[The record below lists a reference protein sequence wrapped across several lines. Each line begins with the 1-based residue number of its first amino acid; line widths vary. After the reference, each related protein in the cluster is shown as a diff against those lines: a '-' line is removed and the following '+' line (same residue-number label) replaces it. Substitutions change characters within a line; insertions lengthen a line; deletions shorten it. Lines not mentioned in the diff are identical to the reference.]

1 MTSPLGPLWFA
12 SPPEVHSALLSSG
25 PGPASLSAAAG
36 AWSALSAEYASA
48 AAELDGLVGA
58 VQAGAWQGS
67 SAERY
72 VAAHQPYVAWLLQSS
87 TDAAGVAAQH
97 DIAAAAYTAALGA
110 MPTLAELATN
120 HVMHGVLVATNFFGI
135 NTIPIA
141 LNEADYLRMW
151 LQAATTMALYQAAA
165 GAALASAPRSTAA
178 PTVVTPGGEAA
189 PAADLLQTKAAAAA
203 GDSNPLNS
211 IIDAIVAAL
220 EAYVKALP
228 DGDAIWYFLTHPV
241 EQISQMIVD
250 FIQNPYA
257 ALVTWGPLL
266 FWLGY
271 QAFFQPVGWG
281 TWGTLLSSPLWAP
294 PLFAVGLA
302 SLGFLGLIKPDIIP
316 DLPTDTTVAVPNTV
330 QHSFPVAGLGSA
342 APGPAGAPASAT
354 STGATAGAAPATT
367 APAAAG
373 FAYAVAGPNDWGP
386 GLGPTVGGRT
396 GAKAPA
402 ATIPA
407 SGAAAVSSAA
417 ARAKRRRRAPLHD
430 HSDEFLDLDSNIG
443 VDPEWDSAAQAS
455 ERGAGS
461 FGFAGTIPRET
472 LLQAAGLTALAGDD
486 FGGGPRMPM
495 TPQTW
500 EQARQERGPE
510 SQRDDLPRNGRG

>member
-1 MTSPLGPLWFA
+1 MTSPLGPIWVA

-25 PGPASLSAAAG
+25 PGPASLTAAAG

-58 VQAGAWQGS
+58 VGAGAWHGP

-72 VAAHQPYVAWLLQSS
+72 VAAHQPYSAWLRQSS
-87 TDAAGVAAQH
+87 ADAAGVAAQH
-97 DIAAAAYTAALGA
+97 DVAATAYTAALGA

-120 HVMHGVLVATNFFGI
+120 HLVHGMLVATNFFGI
-135 NTIPIA
+135 NTIPIT

-151 LQAATTMALYQAAA
+151 LQAATTMALYQATA

-178 PTVVTPGGEAA
+178 PTVLSPGAQA
-189 PAADLLQTKAAAAA
+189 TDLSQTGAAAAA
-203 GDSNPLNS
+203 ADSNPLNS

-228 DGDAIWYFLTHPV
+228 YGDELWYFLTHPV

-281 TWGTLLSSPLWAP
+281 TWGTVLSAPLWAP

-302 SLGFLGLIKPDIIP
+302 SLAFLGLINFDTVP
-316 DLPTDTTVAVPNTV
+316 DLPADAEVSVPQPQPRTF
-330 QHSFPVAGLGSA
+330 SLAALGA
-342 APGPAGAPASAT
+342 PAPGPAGAPVSAT
-354 STGATAGAAPATT
+354 GAGAPAGSAPAP
-367 APAAAG
+367 AVPAATG
-373 FAYAVAGPNDWGP
+373 LAYAVAGPDDWGP

-402 ATIPA
+402 ATVPA
-407 SGAAAVSSAA
+407 SGAAAASSAA
-417 ARAKRRRRAPLHD
+417 ARARRRRRAPLHD
-430 HSDEFLDLDSNIG
+430 HSDEFVNADLD
-443 VDPEWDSAAQAS
+443 VDPIWEDGAQAS
-455 ERGAGS
+455 ERGAGT
-461 FGFAGTIPRET
+461 FAGTIPRET
-472 LLQAAGLTALAGDD
+472 LSRAAGLTALAGDE

-495 TPQTW
+495 TPSTW
-500 EQARQERGPE
+500 EQGREERGPE
-510 SQRDDLPRNGRG
+510 SQRDDLPRNGR